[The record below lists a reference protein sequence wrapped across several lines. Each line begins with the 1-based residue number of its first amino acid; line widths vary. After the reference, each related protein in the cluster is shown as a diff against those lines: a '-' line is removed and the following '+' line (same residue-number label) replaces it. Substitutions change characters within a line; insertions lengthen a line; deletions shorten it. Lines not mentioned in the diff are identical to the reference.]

1 MTHYIHYR
9 GSTRQLCALWHDMP
23 GKVICRGKG
32 KGPHNV
38 LLETKIGR
46 EVDMKRWFE
55 ATCYINGS
63 RKSTKVRVMADD
75 REQAVQ
81 FVYCKLYSDRKNKE
95 FKIANVRE
103 A

>member
-1 MTHYIHYR
+1 
-9 GSTRQLCALWHDMP
+9 
-23 GKVICRGKG
+23 
-32 KGPHNV
+32 
-38 LLETKIGR
+38 
-46 EVDMKRWFE
+46 MKRWFE

-75 REQAVQ
+75 RDQAAE